1 MGDALGNI
9 KRILSNKNTV
19 TILGILLGVV
29 VIYFAY
35 NYRVKKAVEPISVP
49 MAKQDIQAGE
59 KITEDMIEY
68 VDISRG
74 MLNKSP
80 GIIIN
85 SSDIIGKKV
94 VAGQSI
100 PEHGLFYT
108 DQLNSPDDTTT
119 IISNI
124 PDGYTIFTL
133 KVDFNSTYGNSIYPG
148 NYIDLFAQGR
158 DDNGRVIYA
167 KFVESIKVLQVVDTS
182 GKSVFGGS
190 QENQAQPDAMLFAV
204 PDDMYKLLYKAQLIG
219 MNFYPVPRNL
229 SYSKNPKDT
238 EIVNDSIKNLI
249 IVKTANIPD
258 DSL

>member
-49 MAKQDIQAGE
+49 MAKQEIQAGE
-59 KITEDMIEY
+59 KITDDMIEY
-68 VDISRG
+68 VDISRS

-80 GIIIN
+80 GIIV
-85 SSDIIGKKV
+85 SDIDIVGKKV
-94 VAGQSI
+94 VSGQSI

-108 DQLNSPDDTTT
+108 DQLNSSDDTTT
-119 IISNI
+119 IVSNI

-148 NYIDLFAQGR
+148 NYID
-158 DDNGRVIYA
+158 IYMKA
-167 KFVESIKVLQVVDTS
+167 LNEDGQLMVGKLIENVKVLAVKDSKGQNILKNKLEN
-182 GKSVFGGS
+182 GKPS
-190 QENQAQPDAMLFAV
+190 ELLFAV
-204 PDDMYKLLYKAQLIG
+204 EEDIYLLLMKAQNAKGIDVTIT
-219 MNFYPVPRNL
+219 PVLRN
-229 SYSKNPKDT
+229 SNYT
-238 EIVNDSIKNLI
+238 EKKG
-249 IVKTANIPD
+249 KTEVSSDELKAFILD
-258 DSL
+258 RCVEM